1 MFGAMPTLH
10 IRQDAPRDG
19 KYPIRLALRRDG
31 KPDETAEASIEFA
44 LTEQE
49 QEDLRW
55 YLEDYLRRADVVPAA
70 TVQQVEAMMK
80 SRGEELY
87 QKLLVDN
94 GDTQALWF
102 SIRKEL
108 ADLRVEV
115 STGVAEAASIP
126 WELMRDPKLNSPVS
140 LRVQSFVRVQSNPN
154 IGFVAVNPGKDGR
167 IRLLYIACRPGGAGD
182 VPLRAV
188 ANTLLQDLGPDRA
201 RFDIKAMRPPT
212 FEQLQ
217 KELTGAKKAGR
228 PFHIVH
234 FDGHGMYADLT
245 KTPLADW
252 AKLLSSLVLGAPN
265 SGKHGYLIFEHPGH
279 EKMRPVDGQTLG
291 QLLHDNGVPVLVLN
305 ACQSAMHD
313 AIEAPKTIE
322 GVHDQVRAIGSLSQA
337 VIDQGI
343 PAVLGMRYSVYVVT
357 AAQYIGQLYAALAGG
372 GTFGQAATQGRR
384 HLQLNPNRWLGLEP
398 RPLQDWFVP
407 VAYEAGPVE
416 LLPVG
421 RAAALSDRSELDPI
435 QRNRALVRYVPDKG
449 FVGRDETLL
458 ALDRAFDNHRVV
470 LLHAYAGQGK
480 TSTAVE
486 FARWYS
492 LTGGLGEEPIVLLAS
507 FESRT
512 DLNDLLNQ
520 IGQLFAPALEQQGI
534 QWGAVNDPEKRRQLV
549 LQILRSVPILWIWDN
564 VEPVA
569 GFPEGTESQW
579 TADEQN
585 DLRDFL
591 QQVQVANDSQVKIL
605 LTSRRDEENWLGGIP
620 HRIAMR
626 RMSNSDAASLALKL
640 GEERS
645 LNRSEIA
652 DWQPLLD
659 YCAGN
664 PLTLRVLVG
673 QAVKAGLRGRQ
684 RIAEFVEAIRTGEQQ
699 IKDADAKQG
708 RDKSL
713 GASLDYGLRNAFQPD
728 ELPIIALLHLF
739 QCTVHVDV
747 LAFMGEGDDA
757 LPELK
762 GKSKEQLTA
771 LLKRATE
778 TGLLTHFAST
788 WFTIHPALPWFLR
801 QLFLRH
807 YDGQHGRSC
816 AQAALRA
823 CVEAIGVLGNLY
835 FRQINEGQGQLIDF
849 LELEE
854 ANLLHARQVARR
866 NQWWSPV
873 ISCMQGL
880 GALYERQGRLA
891 EFARL
896 VAEIVPDYCSPDDEP
911 IEGREGAYSVVI
923 GYRVALAQSVEH
935 DLAKAAALQQKQ
947 LEWSRRQA
955 ASVLALAADAPLD
968 SRQRHLLDTLGV
980 TFTRMGDILVE
991 AGDAECVKHF
1001 KEAIRISQRIGA
1013 KAGEADAQ
1021 YNLGHAYKDI
1031 AGIRD
1036 LDAAEAA
1043 YRRSL
1048 EMCDEN
1054 DASGRSAS
1062 VKQIGMVH
1070 HERFREARRRGE
1082 SAEILR
1088 GHWKTAQTSFLE
1100 GLQLCPNDAL
1110 SDRGP
1115 LHNQLGNLYDDAGQL
1130 TLAREQYELAAQCF
1144 EKVGDRFL
1152 AGRVR
1157 INVAVMY
1164 RQATANSAPL
1174 AKQKNLQRARDYAE
1188 AALRDFQHYR
1198 GRAAEKEAKAQRILD
1213 QINEALANIDRESR
1227 SGGDAPV

>member
-1 MFGAMPTLH
+1 MPTLH

-19 KYPIRLALRRDG
+19 KYPIRLALKRDG

-55 YLEDYLRRADVVPAA
+55 YLEDYLQRADVVPAA
-70 TVQQVEAMMK
+70 TVQQVEAMMQ

-115 STGVAEAASIP
+115 STGIAEAASIP
-126 WELMRDPKLNSPVS
+126 WELMRDPKLNSPIS

-154 IGFVAVNPGKDGR
+154 LGFVAINPGKDGR

-201 RFDIKAMRPPT
+201 RFDIKALRPPT

-217 KELTGAKKAGR
+217 TELAEAKKAGR
-228 PFHIVH
+228 PYHIVH
-234 FDGHGMYADLT
+234 FDGHGVYADLS
-245 KTPLADW
+245 KTPLIEW
-252 AKLLSSLVLGAPN
+252 AKLLSSLMLGASK
-265 SGKHGYLIFEHPGH
+265 SGKHGYLIFEHPGR

-305 ACQSAMHD
+305 ACQSAMHEAVD
-313 AIEAPKTIE
+313 APKSIE
-322 GVHDQVRAIGSLSQA
+322 GIHDQVRAIGSLSQA
-337 VIDQGI
+337 AIDQGI

-384 HLQLNPNRWLGLEP
+384 HLQLNPDRWLGLEP

-421 RAAALSDRSELDPI
+421 QAAALSNRSELDPV
-435 QRNRALVRYVPDKG
+435 QRNRALLRYVPDKG

-480 TSTAVE
+480 SSTAVE

-492 LTGGLGEEPIVLLAS
+492 LTGGLGEEPIVLVAS

-512 DLNDLLNQ
+512 DLGDLLNQ
-520 IGQLFAPALEQQGI
+520 IGQPFAPVLEQQGI
-534 QWGAVNDPEKRRQLV
+534 QWGAVNDPEKRRRLV
-549 LQILRSVPILWIWDN
+549 LQLLRLVPVLWIWDN
-564 VEPVA
+564 VEPIA

-579 TADEQN
+579 TDDEQN

-591 QQVQVANDSQVKIL
+591 QQIQLDHASQAQIL

-626 RMSNSDAASLALKL
+626 HMSNSDAASLALKL
-640 GEERS
+640 GEERG

-684 RIAEFVEAIRTGEQQ
+684 RIAEFVEAIRTGEQVFENT
-699 IKDADAKQG
+699 DAKQG

-713 GASLDYGLRNAFQPD
+713 GASLDYGFRNAFQPD
-728 ELPIIALLHLF
+728 ELPIVALLHLF
-739 QCTVHVDV
+739 QGTVDV
-747 LAFMGEGDDA
+747 DALAFMGKGDDA
-757 LPELK
+757 LAELK
-762 GKSKEQLTA
+762 GKSDEQLTA
-771 LLKRATE
+771 LLHRATE
-778 TGLLTHFAST
+778 TGLLTYLGST

-807 YDGQHGRSC
+807 YDGQEGRSS

-823 CVEAIGVLGNLY
+823 WVAAVGELGSLY
-835 FRQINEGQGQLIDF
+835 HRRINQGQGQLIDF
-849 LELEE
+849 LGLEE
-854 ANLLHARQVARR
+854 DNLLQARR
-866 NQWWSPV
+866 LARRHQWWSPV
-873 ISCMQGL
+873 LSCMQGL
-880 GALYERQGRLA
+880 RALYQHRGRGA

-896 VAEIVPDYCSPDDEP
+896 VEEIVPDYCTPDDEP
-911 IEGREGAYSVVI
+911 IEGREEAYSLVM
-923 GYRVALAQSVEH
+923 GYRVDVAQH
-935 DLAKAAALQQKQ
+935 GQRDLTKAAALQQKTV
-947 LEWSRRQA
+947 EWDRRQA
-955 ASVLALAADAPLD
+955 KEALALPEGAPLD
-968 SRQRHLLDTLGV
+968 GEPRHLLDTLVASLLTLGQ
-980 TFTRMGDILVE
+980 ILE
-991 AGDAECVKHF
+991 EQADAECVNHF
-1001 KEAIRISQRIGA
+1001 TEAIRFCRRIGA
-1013 KAGEADAQ
+1013 KAREAVAQ
-1021 YNLGHAYKDI
+1021 FNLGHAYMDI
-1031 AGIRD
+1031 AGIRN

-1048 EMCDEN
+1048 EMHDEN
-1054 DASGRSAS
+1054 DVLGRSKCI
-1062 VKQIGMVH
+1062 KQIGTVH
-1070 HERFREARRRGE
+1070 HHRFSEARDRGE
-1082 SAEILR
+1082 SAETLSR
-1088 GHWKTAQTSFLE
+1088 HWEAAQKYLLE
-1100 GLQLCPNDAL
+1100 GLKLCRNDAL
-1110 SDRGP
+1110 RDLGAI
-1115 LHNQLGNLYDDAGQL
+1115 HNQLGNLYDDAGQPNR
-1130 TLAREQYELAAQCF
+1130 AREQYEQAAQCF
-1144 EKVGDRFL
+1144 EKIGDRFL

-1157 INVAVMY
+1157 VNIALMY
-1164 RQATANSAPL
+1164 LQAFAATSEAL
-1174 AKQKNLQRARDYAE
+1174 AKHNNLLRARDFAE
-1188 AALRDFQHYR
+1188 AALRDFQHYQ
-1198 GRAAEKEAKAQRILD
+1198 GRAGEKETKVQRILD
-1213 QINEALANIDRESR
+1213 QINEALANIQRESR
-1227 SGGDAPV
+1227 SGTGDAAV